1 MLLGIYCIGNPNDR
15 EARHGLDDFCYEQ
28 IHAFQKLNE
37 KQISSLIKIDVNYI
51 LPYITVWN
59 DIEKQ
64 AFRNVFSK
72 EERNNSQ
79 VKCENI
85 FKELYGSEMLEKY
98 RECINLIYDMQIN
111 KQDQLSERM
120 DTAINTQTAD
130 KSIVKKF
137 LENREIPLEEFKLLF
152 NEQILNNNTPE
163 SIKKYLQEKA
173 QGNEATE
180 EFQNIIKNA
189 YGKRAEGILKSRP
202 NLNVHSI
209 NSLEVFDER
218 ILEQYGEAFVH
229 DCISYNLW
237 DFSAFL
243 SVIKDQEKSEDFKSY
258 YSALSEIYGEN
269 VETMQKAMREFHSV
283 EELFK
288 NSREVELTDKQYS
301 NLISVICARKNPN
314 KITTLSELQNYNK
327 IVNQQLEEM
336 IISPDTQSK
345 DLKAMICNQILGIDD
360 RSYEDYGR
368 DLEFI
373 SELYDI
379 QSETTRENVYSKN
392 EQDILKVI
400 DFIAKEGNIEKMK
413 EFAREAIRINENGI
427 QIPIDLQSALS
438 KTAEHQVEILNQ
450 SLTSLEE
457 IRRIARETG
466 NSKEGKAYIENYKGV
481 ECYHLN
487 GIDYSFLATNTGSL
501 FDNEFTQS
509 YEGRAGNN
517 AICCRLVSSRNK
529 SKLTEDSGRHLY
541 FNISPNMVIA
551 ADNKDAGTQ
560 HIAKRVKNRGNI
572 RTKITEIP
580 EKLDYYGNEVAINRR
595 FQNHKNVTNENR
607 GGRVIPDAYEIISEH
622 TLTEEEIEFCQ
633 KYKVPVFVIHR
644 DAYRKEEQ
652 KQNEEN
658 NKER

>member
-1 MLLGIYCIGNPNDR
+1 MILLEIYYIG
-15 EARHGLDDFCYEQ
+15 ETSGEQKSGLDDYSYEQ
-28 IHAFQKLNE
+28 IHAIQKLNE
-37 KQISSLIKIDVNYI
+37 KQMSSLIKIDVNYI

-59 DIEKQ
+59 DIKKKPES
-64 AFRNVFSK
+64 RNVFSK

-111 KQDQLSERM
+111 KQEQLSEKM
-120 DTAINTQTAD
+120 DTAMNTQTAN

-288 NSREVELTDKQYS
+288 NSRDVELTDKQYS

-327 IVNQQLEEM
+327 IVNQQLEKM
-336 IISPDTQSK
+336 IISPDTQTK

-400 DFIAKEGNIEKMK
+400 DFIAKEKNIEKMK
-413 EFAREAIRINENGI
+413 EFAREAIRINENGM

-501 FDNEFTQS
+501 FDNEFTQQ

-517 AICCRLVSSRNK
+517 AICCRLLASSDKRIQIR
-529 SKLTEDSGRHLY
+529 GIRHLY

-551 ADNKDAGTQ
+551 AANKDADTQ
-560 HIAKRVKNRGNI
+560 HVAKRVKNRGSI
-572 RTKITEIP
+572 EVKITEIP
-580 EKLDYYGNEVAINRR
+580 EKINSAYNEVAINRR
-595 FQNHKNVTNENR
+595 FQNHQNVTNENR
-607 GGRVIPDAYEIISEH
+607 GGRVIPDAYGIISEH
-622 TLTEEEIEFCQ
+622 TLTEEEIEFCK
-633 KYKVPVFVIHR
+633 KYKVPVFVIHD
-644 DAYRKEEQ
+644 DAYGKEEQ